1 MALALFGAGD
11 ETVDAG
17 EEVIGEQGLESE
29 VNIEAGVLIFGF
41 GEAADDE
48 DGDGR
53 GELAYFADELG
64 AVHAGHDVVGED
76 EVDGCGE
83 LVAAE
88 LLEGAF
94 GVQDGDYEVTSS
106 LEDGLTG
113 CCLDSVVVDKQ
124 DCCGHA
130 FLTGLNRSWRTSWR
144 SCFRASLSFAVENC
158 DATFRIKAA

>member
-1 MALALFGAGD
+1 M
-11 ETVDAG
+11 VAG
-17 EEVIGEQGLESE
+17 EEVVGEQGLEAE
-29 VNIEAGVLIFGF
+29 VDVETGIFVFGF
-41 GEAADDE
+41 SETADDE
-48 DGDGR
+48 DGYGW
-53 GELAYFADELG
+53 GKLAYFADELG

-88 LLEGAF
+88 LLKSAF
-94 GVQDGDYEVTSS
+94 GVQDSDDEVTSS

-130 FLTGLNRSWRTSWR
+130 FLTGLVVPGEQGGYP
-144 SCFRASLSFAVENC
+144 APKPA
-158 DATFRIKAA
+158 